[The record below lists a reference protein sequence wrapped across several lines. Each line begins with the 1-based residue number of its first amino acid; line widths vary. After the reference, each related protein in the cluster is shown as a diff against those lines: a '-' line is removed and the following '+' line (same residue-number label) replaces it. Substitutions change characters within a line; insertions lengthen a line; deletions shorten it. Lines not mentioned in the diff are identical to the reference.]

1 MATAPLPPTP
11 PAPEGP
17 PPPASAPPAGEW
29 LFGRYRLVPASRSL
43 HAGERRMELD
53 ARALAVLECLLR
65 QADSVVPRA
74 SLIAEAWPGV
84 DVVFDSAVSKV
95 MRRLR
100 VALGDPHGNVLQTIY
115 GEGYRL
121 ALPATLLPPM
131 PAAATLAQRPPGLR
145 NGAAHGQATSRDGV
159 PDPSSPAPTLQLV
172 PDPGKDD
179 AGMPR
184 RGPRAAWLVWLPWTI
199 AALATL
205 LAGCLAWLL
214 HRAGAG

>member
-29 LFGRYRLVPASRSL
+29 LFGRYRLVPASRRL
-43 HAGERRMELD
+43 HSGERRMELD
-53 ARALAVLECLLR
+53 PRALAVLECLLR

-74 SLIAEAWPGV
+74 HLIAEAWPGAEA
-84 DVVFDSAVSKV
+84 VFDSAVSKV

-131 PAAATLAQRPPGLR
+131 PAPAAHRPPGLR
-145 NGAAHGQATSRDGV
+145 NGAAHGQAASRDGV
-159 PDPSSPAPTLQLV
+159 PAPSASTSKLQLV

-179 AGMPR
+179 AGIPR
-184 RGPRAAWLVWLPWTI
+184 HGPRAAWRVWLPWTI
-199 AALATL
+199 AALASL

-214 HRAGAG
+214 YRAGVG

>member
-1 MATAPLPPTP
+1 MATVPLPPTP

-17 PPPASAPPAGEW
+17 LPHASAPAAGEW

-43 HAGERRMELD
+43 HIGERRMELD

-131 PAAATLAQRPPGLR
+131 PPTVAHRTPGLR
-145 NGAAHGQATSRDGV
+145 NGAAHGQATPRDGV
-159 PDPSSPAPTLQLV
+159 PASSTSTPKLQLV
-172 PDPGKDD
+172 PDRGKDD
-179 AGMPR
+179 AGIPR